1 MTSQEKRN
9 EKKLLILLSVLLIT
23 NLCGCSL
30 ILNSIVE
37 QDSVSTLKSWQFQH
51 DESTKDYSVF
61 FAFFNKN
68 DKAIASDATVEIRI
82 VDEAGNELY
91 KATRTITN
99 NDFGNYTSQ
108 LQGDQ
113 YLARIRIPES
123 AIAEGVS
130 TSGTV
135 YLKIYKTNTF
145 EFDEVNCKALYC
157 LPVKPV
163 TVTAEKLPFELV
175 LKDYS
180 GKTESKIVIEEVT
193 YSFNSGLL
201 SGLEISL
208 AGTKTYGNDSSYDMF
223 GYKLYDSQG
232 YMVKSGSVSLSR
244 LGIGDKFKGETITFY
259 DAVPGEAYTIKF
271 TENWY

>member
-1 MTSQEKRN
+1 MNKRIRIGK
-9 EKKLLILLSVLLIT
+9 ELFLLLTITLLLC
-23 NLCGCSL
+23 LCGCSFLAQSL
-30 ILNSIVE
+30 IE

-51 DESTKDYSVF
+51 NESTNDYSVF

-91 KATRTITN
+91 KATRSITK
-99 NDFGNYTSQ
+99 NDFGNYTST

-113 YLARIRIPES
+113 YLANIRIPES
-123 AIAEGVS
+123 AIADGTS

-135 YLKIYKTNTF
+135 YLKIYKANAF

-163 TVTAEKLPFELV
+163 TVIAEQLPCEIV

-193 YSFNSGLL
+193 SSFNNGLL
-201 SGLEISL
+201 SSLEISI
-208 AGTKTYGNDSSYDMF
+208 AGTKTYGDNSSYDMF

-232 YMVKSGSVSLSR
+232 YMVKSGSISLSH
-244 LGIGDKFKGETITFY
+244 LEKGDKFKGETINFY
-259 DAVPGEAYTIKF
+259 DAIPGEEYTIKF

>member
-1 MTSQEKRN
+1 M
-9 EKKLLILLSVLLIT
+9 KKILLLLLSVLLIT

-30 ILNSIVE
+30 ILYSIVE
-37 QDSVSTLKSWQFQH
+37 QDSVDTLKSWRFQH
-51 DESTKDYSVF
+51 DESTSDYSVF

-91 KATRTITN
+91 KATRKITE
-99 NDFGNYTSQ
+99 NDFGNYTSV

-130 TSGTV
+130 RSGTV
-135 YLKIYKTNTF
+135 YLKIYKANAF
-145 EFDEVNCKALYC
+145 EFDEVNCQAYSC
-157 LPVKPV
+157 LPVKTA
-163 TVTAEKLPFELV
+163 TVVAEKLPFEIV
-175 LKDYS
+175 LKDNS

-193 YSFNSGLL
+193 YTFNKGVL

-208 AGTKTYGNDSSYDMF
+208 AGTKTYGKESYYDTF
-223 GYKLYDSQG
+223 RYKLYDSQG

-244 LGIGDKFKGETITFY
+244 LGEGDKFKGETIKFY

-271 TENWY
+271 TSD